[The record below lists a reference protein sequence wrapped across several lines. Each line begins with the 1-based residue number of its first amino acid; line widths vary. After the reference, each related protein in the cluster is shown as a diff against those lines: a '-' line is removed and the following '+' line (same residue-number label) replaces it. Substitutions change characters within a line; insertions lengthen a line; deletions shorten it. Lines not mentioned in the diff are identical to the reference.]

1 MAFIDD
7 IKRTYCQGSMLLRL
21 ILINIGVFVLL
32 HVAALCGLLF
42 NLQGDDVLRW
52 IELPSDLAMLLRQ
65 PWTLVTYM
73 FAHYSLLHILFN
85 MLWLYWLGRIFM
97 EYFSPK
103 QLTGVYLLG
112 GWGGAL
118 LFLLAYNLLPHLA
131 GTGALLIGASASV
144 IAIVVA
150 TAVYAPDYKIGLLFL
165 GEVPLKW
172 VAIVT
177 VGIDLLS
184 MEGGNI
190 GTSMAHIGGAVVG
203 AIYALSIKRGRD
215 ITRPLNA
222 AIDAVVGLFN
232 GRSFK
237 RPHIDWRQHNTT
249 ANNSANRQDGKQQ
262 TRKGTTPADTVSEE
276 ELDTILGKI
285 KAAGYDALTDEE
297 KDKLFKASRR
307 REP

>member
-1 MAFIDD
+1 MAIIDD
-7 IKRTYCQGSMLLRL
+7 IKRNYLQGSMLLRL
-21 ILINIGVFVLL
+21 IFINIGVFLLL
-32 HVAALCGLLF
+32 HIITIVAMLF
-42 NLQGDDVLRW
+42 NAGANPVQWV
-52 IELPSDLAMLLRQ
+52 ELPSDVMALLRR

-73 FAHYSLLHILFN
+73 FSHYALLHILFN

-103 QLTGVYLLG
+103 QLTGVYLIG

-118 LFLLAYNLLPHLA
+118 LFLLAYNLLPYFA
-131 GTGALLIGASASV
+131 GHHSLLIGASASV

-150 TAVYAPDYKIGLLFL
+150 TAVYAPDYKIGLLFI
-165 GEVPLKW
+165 GEVSLKW

-177 VGIDLLS
+177 IIIDIIGL
-184 MEGGNI
+184 EGGNI
-190 GTSMAHIGGAVVG
+190 GGNMAHLGGAIVG
-203 AIYALSIKRGRD
+203 AIYALRIKSGHD

-222 AIDAVVGLFN
+222 LIDGVVGLFN
-232 GRSFK
+232 GRSWPQFK
-237 RPHIDWRQHNTT
+237 RPQRPARPT
-249 ANNSANRQDGKQQ
+249 RPQQ
-262 TRKGTTPADTVSEE
+262 EPPRAHRPADTISES

-285 KAAGYDALTDEE
+285 KASGYDALTDEE